1 MLGLARSFR
10 RWEAAGLPLV
20 RPSVILAV
28 SSISR
33 VHCRGKPM
41 VSYMAHETLAPRI
54 FPGLSTYEICSP
66 AGETVAVADAR
77 GPTRH
82 SMARHIGGR
91 LGCSLLL
98 LQARVNPN
106 AITYSST
113 IHALTKATSCK
124 SFTRIDCCVFEQ
136 ESHVLPR
143 DTIFGSAEHGY
154 RMLQESPLCVGCF
167 RCVGLAMPSRVLHL
181 KSSAMEWKLARRL
194 IPGKSGGR
202 CDRSASWHGGKQ
214 TPPNQTLA

>member
-41 VSYMAHETLAPRI
+41 VSDMAHETLAPRI

-124 SFTRIDCCVFEQ
+124 SFTRIDCCVFNKSLMY
-136 ESHVLPR
+136 SHWIQYLGVRSMATGCYRKVHCVWVASGVLAWR
-143 DTIFGSAEHGY
+143 CQAEGS
-154 RMLQESPLCVGCF
+154 
-167 RCVGLAMPSRVLHL
+167 
-181 KSSAMEWKLARRL
+181 
-194 IPGKSGGR
+194 
-202 CDRSASWHGGKQ
+202 
-214 TPPNQTLA
+214 T